1 MGAVFFERWLL
12 ISFLKKMKV
21 AMKNKLIIVLGSS
34 AVVLLVL
41 VVFLIVKSNTGN
53 ENPKETV
60 DFTTET
66 EEEQVMDPFLISDAI
81 TEDYLTINEYSRP
94 GDKLEK
100 INGVVIHYVGN
111 PGTSAKNN
119 RNYFESLKDTHE
131 RSASSHY
138 IVGLEGEILQCIPLD
153 EIAYASNS
161 RNSDTIAIECC
172 HPDSTGK
179 FNSYTYESVVK
190 LTAALCK
197 SYGLNPLTDVIR
209 HYDVSGKECP
219 VYYVENENEW
229 RYFLL
234 QVISEM
240 E

>member
-1 MGAVFFERWLL
+1 
-12 ISFLKKMKV
+12 
-21 AMKNKLIIVLGSS
+21 MKNKLIVLLSLS
-34 AVVLLVL
+34 AVVLIVL
-41 VVFLIVKSNTGN
+41 VAFLIVKGSTGN
-53 ENPKETV
+53 DKPRETIE
-60 DFTTET
+60 FTTT
-66 EEEQVMDPFLISDAI
+66 ADEELVMDPFLISDAI

-94 GDKLEK
+94 GNKLEK
-100 INGVVIHYVGN
+100 INGVVVHYVGN

-119 RNYFESLKDTHE
+119 RNYFENLKDTHE

-138 IVGLEGEILQCIPLD
+138 IVGLEGEILQCIPLN
-153 EIAYASNS
+153 EIAYASNN
-161 RNSDTIAIECC
+161 RNKDTIAIECC
-172 HPDSTGK
+172 HPDSTGE
-179 FNSYTYESVVK
+179 FNSYTYDSLVK

-219 VYYVENENEW
+219 VYYVNNENEW

>member
-1 MGAVFFERWLL
+1 
-12 ISFLKKMKV
+12 
-21 AMKNKLIIVLGSS
+21 MKNKLIIVLSLS
-34 AVVLLVL
+34 TVVL
-41 VVFLIVKSNTGN
+41 VVLIVFFVIKGN
-53 ENPKETV
+53 KGNDDPGYVENPT
-60 DFTTET
+60 TTES
-66 EEEQVMDPFLISDAI
+66 EELVMDPFLISDAI
-81 TEDYLTINEYSRP
+81 TEAYLTVNEYSRP

-100 INGVVIHYVGN
+100 INGVVVHYVGN
-111 PGTSAKNN
+111 PGTSAQNN
-119 RNYFESLKDTHE
+119 RNYFENLKDTHE

-138 IVGLEGEILQCIPLD
+138 IIGLEGEILQCIPLD
-153 EIAYASNS
+153 EIAYASNN

-172 HPDSTGK
+172 HPDSTGE
-179 FNSYTYESVVK
+179 FNSYTYESLVK

>member
-1 MGAVFFERWLL
+1 
-12 ISFLKKMKV
+12 
-21 AMKNKLIIVLGSS
+21 MKNKLIVVLGSS

-53 ENPKETV
+53 NKPEETSS
-60 DFTTET
+60 FTTEAK
-66 EEEQVMDPFLISDAI
+66 EELVMDPFLISDAI

-111 PGTSAKNN
+111 PGTSAQNN

-138 IVGLEGEILQCIPLD
+138 IVGLEGEILQCIPLE

-161 RNSDTIAIECC
+161 RNSDTVAIECC

-179 FNSYTYESVVK
+179 FNSDTYDSLVK

-209 HYDVSGKECP
+209 HYDVTGKECP
-219 VYYVENENEW
+219 VYYVENEDEW